1 MVSGKK
7 TVNVEFIGFTILSGM
22 IYFSNNVVMT
32 IIPLRMA
39 DGGLSYGMIGTVMS
53 AVAVGLLVIKILTG
67 YLSDLVGTKRFI
79 LLALAG
85 LAGSSFLL
93 AWAEGVFMYSVLMAA
108 LGIFRGIFQAVS
120 GAYVLEMSEEGSYGR
135 FYGTV
140 ESVTSFLASV
150 GGMISGLLYRFQE
163 GKYALYICS
172 ILLAAGFLWTFKGLK
187 DNHKIDRQ
195 AISLTK
201 IFCSMNKRIV
211 IFCVLIFIQS
221 FVAGPMWNFI
231 IPMYCYN
238 VMRFSPAKVGFLM
251 SLDELV
257 SAPTYMVA
265 GNVVDKVNILR
276 FNILFLLTTAL
287 SGFLMAKTT
296 SWIGFM
302 GIFLICS
309 VSISC
314 TFIGIP
320 KQRVVYVQKERKGFE
335 LALISLWGSI
345 GDALGSNIL
354 GKVAEKYGI
363 TLCIYI
369 FVAAYVIMAVL
380 VMIPVIYGK
389 NGMIKI

>member
-1 MVSGKK
+1 MFYIRGGDFLISGKK

-32 IIPLRMA
+32 IIPLRMV

-150 GGMISGLLYRFQE
+150 GGMISGFLYRFQE

-195 AISLTK
+195 SLPLTK

-211 IFCVLIFIQS
+211 IFCVLIFI
-221 FVAGPMWNFI
+221 
-231 IPMYCYN
+231 
-238 VMRFSPAKVGFLM
+238 
-251 SLDELV
+251 
-257 SAPTYMVA
+257 
-265 GNVVDKVNILR
+265 
-276 FNILFLLTTAL
+276 
-287 SGFLMAKTT
+287 
-296 SWIGFM
+296 
-302 GIFLICS
+302 
-309 VSISC
+309 
-314 TFIGIP
+314 
-320 KQRVVYVQKERKGFE
+320 
-335 LALISLWGSI
+335 
-345 GDALGSNIL
+345 
-354 GKVAEKYGI
+354 
-363 TLCIYI
+363 
-369 FVAAYVIMAVL
+369 
-380 VMIPVIYGK
+380 
-389 NGMIKI
+389 